1 MTHKGQK
8 NMEAWKQS
16 FRYSWEGTC
25 INFGKISE
33 IVCHDSHFSKR
44 QKRSFTCVSC
54 DIFQKNRRKTRGGG
68 SVWEVYLKK
77 FTKIEVSIFLKF
89 FQNGNERSTI
99 AMLKLVS
106 LYLIFRRAFS
116 YVYHGA
122 CIRKL

>member
-1 MTHKGQK
+1 MCFMRHFLEKQK
-8 NMEAWKQS
+8 ENK
-16 FRYSWEGTC
+16 
-25 INFGKISE
+25 
-33 IVCHDSHFSKR
+33 V
-44 QKRSFTCVSC
+44 
-54 DIFQKNRRKTRGGG
+54 GGG

-89 FQNGNERSTI
+89 FQNGDERSTT
-99 AMLKLVS
+99 AMQKLVS

>member
-1 MTHKGQK
+1 MCFMRHFLEKQKENKG
-8 NMEAWKQS
+8 
-16 FRYSWEGTC
+16 G
-25 INFGKISE
+25 G
-33 IVCHDSHFSKR
+33 
-44 QKRSFTCVSC
+44 
-54 DIFQKNRRKTRGGG
+54 GGG

-89 FQNGNERSTI
+89 FQNGDERSTT
-99 AMLKLVS
+99 AMQKLVS